1 MYAEKLPPHDI
12 EAEEAV
18 LGSILIDGDSF
29 LRVTQQLKSDDF
41 YSGKNKYCFE
51 ACTALFERD
60 EALNQITIAHELS
73 LKERLDE
80 VGGPAYLSHLVAS
93 VPTSVHI
100 EHYAEIVSRTS
111 IMRRLIFAVSDIAN
125 IGYEAVSY
133 THLRAHET

>member
-111 IMRRLIFAVSDIAN
+111 IMRRLLF
-125 IGYEAVSY
+125 EA
-133 THLRAHET
+133 